1 MDATT
6 KKTYRPPVISCQ
18 GNAVEKTRIND
29 LPPEESMDV
38 ERFTKA
44 GSVGFGL

>member
-6 KKTYRPPVISCQ
+6 RKTYQPPVISCQ
-18 GNAVEKTRIND
+18 GNAVEKTRIKD
-29 LPPEESMDV
+29 RPPEESMDV
-38 ERFTKA
+38 ERLNTA